1 MTATARTVLPT
12 DLVALVSYDGR
23 VYANEAMTRDRIG
36 THASPHPLGTAFE
49 QWFTFATG
57 RHTWISVKGTSLR
70 GLVSARRR
78 GSKLAW
84 EVDCLLHAHESDDA
98 VVLSLLD
105 NMTEAAGKAG
115 ALKIFL
121 RVRSDSPVERLI
133 ENSGF
138 IPYVKERAYCRK
150 VDQGAS
156 FSTPEGLRRR
166 AKSDRYPLFQLYN
179 QVVPK
184 EARRY
189 EAMTMAEWNAVQE
202 SLGRTSQYVLER
214 DGRANGWLRVARD
227 GDIGRF
233 DLLAT
238 ADIEAELLDAAM
250 SKVARRET
258 ACTIVPEYQES
269 LQRRLEDLGFEAGE
283 EYTLMARRTVRPV
296 KQSKVVPALV
306 QTTLA

>member
-49 QWFTFATG
+49 QWLTFATG

-70 GLVSARRR
+70 GLVSARKR

-84 EVDCLLHAHESDDA
+84 EVDCLLHGQDSDDG

-121 RVRSDSPVERLI
+121 RIRSDSPIEQLV

-138 IPYVKERAYCRK
+138 IPYVRERLYCRE
-150 VDQGAS
+150 VDQDAS
-156 FSTPEGLRRR
+156 VRVPDGFRRR

-179 QVVPK
+179 QLVPK
-184 EARRY
+184 EARRF
-189 EAMTMAEWNAVQE
+189 EAMTMAEWNAFQE

-214 DGRANGWLRVARD
+214 DGRACGWLRVARD

-233 DLLAT
+233 DMLAPSDVESELVEAALAKVST
-238 ADIEAELLDAAM
+238 RDI
-250 SKVARRET
+250 
-258 ACTIVPEYQES
+258 ACSIVPEYQES
-269 LQRRLEDLGFEAGE
+269 LRLRLEDMGFNPGE
-283 EYTLMARRTVRPV
+283 EYTVLVRRTVRPV
-296 KQSKVVPALV
+296 KAAKRVPAFV